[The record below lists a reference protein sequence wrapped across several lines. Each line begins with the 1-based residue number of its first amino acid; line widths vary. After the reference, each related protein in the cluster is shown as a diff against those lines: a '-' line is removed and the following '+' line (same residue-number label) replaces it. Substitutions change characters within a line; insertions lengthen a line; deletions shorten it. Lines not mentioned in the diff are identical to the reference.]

1 MAAVV
6 DGLNLSGDDI
16 PGSSSRRPGPDVEPD
31 TPLPADPVLRV
42 ENLRTV
48 FRLPGRTVRAV
59 DDVSFSLHP
68 HRILGLAGESGSGKS
83 VTSLSLMRLIP
94 EPPGRIEAGRAFLAG
109 RDILALPE
117 AEMRR
122 VRGRLISMVFQEP
135 MTSLNPVFTAGY
147 QVDEVLRLHLG
158 LGRKEARERT
168 IDLFDRVGIPD
179 PSRRHGEY
187 PHRLSGGMRQR
198 VLIAMA
204 LAGEPRVLIADE
216 PTTALD
222 VTIQAQ
228 ILDLLDRLRRE
239 TGMATL
245 FITHDLGVL
254 ARIAYEV
261 AIMYAGRIVERGLA
275 EDVLRRPWHP
285 YTEGLL
291 ASLPSRAAKV
301 SGRLRSIPGGVPD
314 LGDLPPGCAFEPR
327 CPRRQEICRREPPPE
342 EEKTPGR
349 TARCWVAP

>member
-1 MAAVV
+1 MQAAA
-6 DGLNLSGDDI
+6 
-16 PGSSSRRPGPDVEPD
+16 E
-31 TPLPADPVLRV
+31 PVLRV
-42 ENLRTV
+42 ESLRTV

-68 HRILGLAGESGSGKS
+68 GRILGLAGESGSGKS
-83 VTSLSLMRLIP
+83 VTSLSLMRLVP
-94 EPPGRIEAGRAFLAG
+94 DPPGRIESGRALLDG
-109 RDILALPE
+109 RDLLSLPE
-117 AEMRR
+117 SEMRR
-122 VRGRLISMVFQEP
+122 VRGRLVSMVFQEP
-135 MTSLNPVFTAGY
+135 MTSLNPVFTAGH

-158 LGRKEARERT
+158 LGRREARERT
-168 IDLFDRVGIPD
+168 IDLFARVGIPD
-179 PSRRHGEY
+179 PERRHGEY

-204 LAGEPRVLIADE
+204 LAAGPQVLIADE

-228 ILDLLDRLRRE
+228 ILDLIGRLQQE

-254 ARIAYEV
+254 ARIAREV
-261 AIMYAGRIVERGLA
+261 AIMYAGRIVERGTA
-275 EDVLRRPWHP
+275 ADVLRDPWHP

-291 ASLPSRAAKV
+291 ASLPSRAAGAA
-301 SGRLRSIPGGVPD
+301 GRLRSIPGTVPD

-327 CPRRQEICRREPPPE
+327 CPRRADVCRASAPPE

>member
-1 MAAVV
+1 MQAAA
-6 DGLNLSGDDI
+6 
-16 PGSSSRRPGPDVEPD
+16 E
-31 TPLPADPVLRV
+31 PVLRV
-42 ENLRTV
+42 ESLRTV
-48 FRLPGRTVRAV
+48 FRLPGRTIRAV

-68 HRILGLAGESGSGKS
+68 GRILGLAGESGSGKS
-83 VTSLSLMRLIP
+83 VTSLSLMRLVP
-94 EPPGRIEAGRAFLAG
+94 DPPGRIESGRALLDG
-109 RDILALPE
+109 RDLLSLPE
-117 AEMRR
+117 SEMRR
-122 VRGRLISMVFQEP
+122 VRGRLVSMVFQEP
-135 MTSLNPVFTAGY
+135 MTSLNPVFTAGH

-158 LGRKEARERT
+158 LGRREARELT
-168 IDLFDRVGIPD
+168 IDLFARVGIPD
-179 PSRRHGEY
+179 PGRRHGEY

-204 LAGEPRVLIADE
+204 LAAGPRVLIADE

-228 ILDLLDRLRRE
+228 ILDLIGRLQQE

-254 ARIAYEV
+254 ARIAREV
-261 AIMYAGRIVERGLA
+261 AIMYAGRIVERGTA
-275 EDVLRRPWHP
+275 ADVLRDPWHP

-291 ASLPSRAAKV
+291 ASLPSRAAGA
-301 SGRLRSIPGGVPD
+301 SGRLRSIPGTVPD

-327 CPRRQEICRREPPPE
+327 CPRRADICGRQAPPE